1 MFDSQR
7 KEAKNFGKYCGAI
20 CAAKVTLGE
29 MHDAYLDAL
38 ANSFS
43 EGWERALRIDED
55 QSGELGVEAKL
66 SRRLSGVE
74 VRMVCTVQ
82 RGPNPWGSQG

>member
-1 MFDSQR
+1 
-7 KEAKNFGKYCGAI
+7 
-20 CAAKVTLGE
+20 

-43 EGWERALRIDED
+43 DGWERALRIDD
-55 QSGELGVEAKL
+55 GKPGELGVEAEP
-66 SRRLSGVE
+66 SGRLRGVE

>member
-1 MFDSQR
+1 
-7 KEAKNFGKYCGAI
+7 
-20 CAAKVTLGE
+20 
-29 MHDAYLDAL
+29 MHDAYRDAL

-55 QSGELGVEAKL
+55 QPGELGVEAEL
-66 SRRLSGVE
+66 SGRLRGVE
-74 VRMVCTVQ
+74 VRMVRTVQ